1 MDIND
6 EVCKLIQR
14 RSLASKLKTKINEW
28 IELLRS
34 KLEHIDE
41 IAIKTDENLSSFLDH
56 ARLPI
61 DDRIFNPSGS
71 FQFKRPSL
79 YTIGSLAIDCLVK
92 KNSFFEIDLALV
104 IPKTC
109 FIKKDHQDFKY
120 HSKKAFYLAYL
131 AQHLSVHKDL
141 IATIQFRYHNKNYLK
156 PIIYIKPYGNLG
168 FACRFNLFL
177 TVEEGK
183 SFVFKNL
190 NPCKSN
196 LSDSTHST
204 PYYNFDLLFDLNL
217 VNFSKHLSEFFRD
230 LPNVRDALMLIRLW
244 LDVRQLRDQFS
255 HIITAF
261 VFHLVKTR
269 MIDPHRTT
277 IQIFEAILNQIV
289 SSDWKSEVLIFSL
302 TSEEVEEQDDLSKTN
317 DDFIINFIEKNS
329 KMNLGNGLW
338 FGSYERLKIDSEI
351 TLKLIN
357 NRKLEIFT
365 TQIDSDSYYDFIM
378 KISIDHLNTELICKN
393 HIYVESGFDLIKST
407 CFEISKLCKQAAGN
421 RLQLIEFEPTKLNDE
436 DSGWSINSKPKL
448 LASDALTFR
457 LLITDQFLSS
467 VTKGPIANLP
477 EAESFRQFWGSKC
490 ETRRF
495 QDGDI
500 REAVL
505 WDGENAL
512 KKRKIITD
520 LLFHVLNTKLNLKN
534 TSISIN
540 FNCLD
545 DLLKLNNLKFNDPQF
560 HYGTGEE
567 IFHKINRSLIAL
579 TKHLHNLEISTFTV
593 TNVSS
598 VDSVSRGTEVFPP
611 LPFNSKPKIAKNF
624 CNTFDLNFN
633 DDKIKYIRPIKL
645 ILKIEPKQKLS
656 VMIFDD
662 PKQLRNLKYLF
673 AVDLKR
679 SLSNNHNILSRIDCN
694 HIDCYY
700 EGFVF
705 RLHLILSKEFV
716 INRPTVC
723 QTKSLIDEDLNCLDS
738 NALDQI
744 EFDILVLPAITSAL
758 TTISSD
764 FIAYQLTCRL
774 FKRWLSRQMIKLF
787 FEEITIDL
795 LVAFFFIESDQT
807 YPSSN
812 SHLSCFIR
820 LLDFIVNFDF
830 VANPIIIN
838 FNNKLTSERVSNLR
852 ESFANNR
859 SKWPFM
865 TIISSYDRKPS
876 YHTINSPDAK
886 IVLHLKKLA
895 GHSLQQMREALQ
907 SFHQPEIKKIF
918 RAHKEIFDVLI
929 RLSSKHL
936 LQSIKA

>member
-1 MDIND
+1 M
-6 EVCKLIQR
+6 
-14 RSLASKLKTKINEW
+14 KTKINEW

-61 DDRIFNPSGS
+61 DDRIFRPSGL

-378 KISIDHLNTELICKN
+378 K
-393 HIYVESGFDLIKST
+393 
-407 CFEISKLCKQAAGN
+407 
-421 RLQLIEFEPTKLNDE
+421 
-436 DSGWSINSKPKL
+436 
-448 LASDALTFR
+448 
-457 LLITDQFLSS
+457 
-467 VTKGPIANLP
+467 
-477 EAESFRQFWGSKC
+477 
-490 ETRRF
+490 
-495 QDGDI
+495 
-500 REAVL
+500 
-505 WDGENAL
+505 
-512 KKRKIITD
+512 
-520 LLFHVLNTKLNLKN
+520 
-534 TSISIN
+534 
-540 FNCLD
+540 
-545 DLLKLNNLKFNDPQF
+545 
-560 HYGTGEE
+560 
-567 IFHKINRSLIAL
+567 
-579 TKHLHNLEISTFTV
+579 
-593 TNVSS
+593 
-598 VDSVSRGTEVFPP
+598 
-611 LPFNSKPKIAKNF
+611 
-624 CNTFDLNFN
+624 
-633 DDKIKYIRPIKL
+633 
-645 ILKIEPKQKLS
+645 
-656 VMIFDD
+656 
-662 PKQLRNLKYLF
+662 
-673 AVDLKR
+673 
-679 SLSNNHNILSRIDCN
+679 
-694 HIDCYY
+694 
-700 EGFVF
+700 
-705 RLHLILSKEFV
+705 
-716 INRPTVC
+716 
-723 QTKSLIDEDLNCLDS
+723 
-738 NALDQI
+738 
-744 EFDILVLPAITSAL
+744 
-758 TTISSD
+758 
-764 FIAYQLTCRL
+764 
-774 FKRWLSRQMIKLF
+774 
-787 FEEITIDL
+787 
-795 LVAFFFIESDQT
+795 
-807 YPSSN
+807 
-812 SHLSCFIR
+812 
-820 LLDFIVNFDF
+820 
-830 VANPIIIN
+830 
-838 FNNKLTSERVSNLR
+838 
-852 ESFANNR
+852 
-859 SKWPFM
+859 
-865 TIISSYDRKPS
+865 
-876 YHTINSPDAK
+876 
-886 IVLHLKKLA
+886 
-895 GHSLQQMREALQ
+895 
-907 SFHQPEIKKIF
+907 
-918 RAHKEIFDVLI
+918 
-929 RLSSKHL
+929 
-936 LQSIKA
+936 